1 MKIVYIV
8 TRSDSIGGAHVHVRD
23 LAVALRA
30 AGHET
35 IVASGQMGPFD
46 EMLAEQGIP
55 HYPLRHL
62 VRAPLP
68 WKDAAALFEIRA
80 LLRKLR
86 PDLVSTHSAKA
97 GWLGRAAAPSLRI
110 PVLSTAHG
118 WSFTTGVPAVAA
130 RLYRWGES
138 LTAPFANRI
147 ITVSEYDR
155 ALAIRYRVA
164 PPEKLVTVHN
174 GMPDIAP
181 WLRADPS
188 AAPVRF
194 VMVARFEP
202 QKDHVTLLH
211 ALAGLRA
218 DPWELTL
225 IGDGPLR
232 PRAEALAQRLGIADR
247 VRFLGARR
255 DVAKQMAGH
264 QVFLLIT
271 NWEGFP
277 RSILEAMRAGLPVVA
292 SAVGGVCESLVD
304 GETGFAVARG
314 DVATLRARLALL
326 LHDPSLRARM
336 GAAGRERYEGCFTLG
351 HMLKQTLAIY
361 AELTGRPVETI
372 APAELPVP
380 RATGG
385 APRPAAL
392 GGPIQVTSP

>member
-30 AGHET
+30 AGHEI
-35 IVASGQMGPFD
+35 IVASGQMGPFGG
-46 EMLAEQGIP
+46 MLAEQGIP

-68 WKDAAALFEIRA
+68 WKDVAALLEIRA
-80 LLRKLR
+80 LLRALR
-86 PDLVSTHSAKA
+86 PDLVSTHCAKA
-97 GWLGRAAAPSLRI
+97 GWLGRAAARSLRI
-110 PVLSTAHG
+110 PVVSTAHG

-138 LTAPFANRI
+138 LTAPFADRI
-147 ITVSEYDR
+147 ITVSDYDR
-155 ALAIRYRVA
+155 ELAIQYRVA
-164 PPEKLVTVHN
+164 APEKLVTVHN
-174 GMPDIAP
+174 GMPDLAP
-181 WLRADPS
+181 GLRADP
-188 AAPVRF
+188 AATPVRF

-202 QKDHVTLLH
+202 QKDHVTLLR

-218 DPWELTL
+218 VPWEVTL

-232 PRAEALAQRLGIADR
+232 PHAAALAEELGIADR

-255 DVAKQMAGH
+255 DVAEQMAGH

-292 SAVGGVCESLVD
+292 SAVGGVCEALVD
-304 GETGFAVARG
+304 GKTGLVVPRG

-326 LHDPSLRARM
+326 LDNPSLRARM
-336 GAAGRERYEGCFTLG
+336 GAAGRRRYESRFTLG

-361 AELTGRPVETI
+361 GELTGRPVETT
-372 APAELPVP
+372 ELPLP
-380 RATGG
+380 RAAGG
-385 APRPAAL
+385 ARRAVAF
-392 GGPIQVTSP
+392 GAPIQAPIP